1 MEEETDEAKKPVD
14 DETKG
19 KDYEKMK
26 QIAAIPLL
34 KTIVMSEKSS
44 WNFEWKIQE
53 IGFKIN
59 LKWSY
64 LDKLMNRLMLYIL
77 ADYEMGPKCTE
88 TFPRR
93 GLGLSGVRIG
103 VFHIWSKRWRE
114 WR

>member
-44 WNFEWKIQE
+44 
-53 IGFKIN
+53 
-59 LKWSY
+59 
-64 LDKLMNRLMLYIL
+64 
-77 ADYEMGPKCTE
+77 
-88 TFPRR
+88 
-93 GLGLSGVRIG
+93 
-103 VFHIWSKRWRE
+103 
-114 WR
+114 